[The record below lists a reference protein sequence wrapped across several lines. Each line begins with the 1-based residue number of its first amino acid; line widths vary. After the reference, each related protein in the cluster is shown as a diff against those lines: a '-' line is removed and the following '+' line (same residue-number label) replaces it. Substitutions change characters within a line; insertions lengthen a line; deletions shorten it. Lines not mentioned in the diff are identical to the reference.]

1 MPSVL
6 EGYNYDIFISYR
18 QKDNKYDGWV
28 TEFVD
33 NLKKELEATFKEEI
47 ALYFDINPH
56 DGLLET
62 HDVDESLKEKL
73 KCLVFIP
80 IISRTYCDP
89 KSFAW
94 KHEFETFIDQASR
107 DQLGLKVKLPSGNIA
122 SRVLPVRIHDLVSED
137 IKLCET
143 ALGGVLRGVEF
154 IYKSPGVNRPLRQK
168 EDNPHDNQ
176 NHTIYRDQINKIAN
190 AVNEIIIGL
199 KAGIRTDADKINL
212 DPGQNESKASVKE
225 TSVPE
230 KSHKP
235 EKSDF
240 GGKKRGRLVAFSSFI
255 GIIAIFVFFLFSSGS
270 TLPFRERDWIVIT
283 DFENLTGDPLFEK
296 SLYTAFSLSIS
307 QSSYINVLPRSRML
321 ENLDRMK
328 AVDRTTVDEPA
339 GKEIAVREGINLY
352 IVPGISEAGSNYAI
366 TSKIVETAS
375 GNIVK
380 SQVMYADTRDDIL
393 YTLDQLSRKIRRDL
407 GESRYKIASQDKPLK
422 KVTTSSLEALKLF
435 SQGIDCHLMMDF
447 QCARNYYEN
456 ALKIDTGF
464 TSAKASLGNILIEH
478 FHQKEGYEIINQAI
492 RNVDNL
498 TERERL
504 GILAFHAVNVENNLQ
519 KGIDYAIMRTKL
531 YPDDA
536 AALNNLAY
544 YYMRAGM
551 YDEALKK
558 YKATVRIFPDMVIS
572 YGGIIWIY
580 SEKIGNLDSTFVW
593 AEKMIADNPQNAWG
607 YMYKASAMMG
617 LDDVKGA
624 EAAFLKAHEIDPDLL
639 LNEYRL
645 AHAFRI
651 QGRYNEA
658 IEILKKILQR
668 HKDEAPA
675 YYDIGINY
683 QAMGKSEEAMKNYAC
698 YRKIAEETWLKE
710 YPDLPKTY
718 TSLASIAARTG
729 DLKYSS
735 EMLRKA
741 SGMDSTLHE
750 EFAEILCL
758 QGKIPEAVKELEK
771 AVRNGY
777 RDLYWIK
784 CNPDYQSLQTDYRFR
799 NLISEYFR

>member
-1 MPSVL
+1 MPSIL
-6 EGYNYDIFISYR
+6 EGYSYDIFISYR
-18 QKDNKYDGWV
+18 HKDNKYDGWV

-47 ALYFDINPH
+47 SLYFDINPH

-62 HDVDESLKEKL
+62 HDVDDSLKEKL

-80 IISRTYCDP
+80 IVSRTYCDP

-94 KHEFETFIDQASR
+94 KHEFEAFIEQASKDR
-107 DQLGLKVKLPSGNIA
+107 FGLKVKLPGGNIA
-122 SRVLPVRIHDLVSED
+122 GRVLPVRIHDLISED

-143 ALGGVLRGVEF
+143 ILGGALRGVEF

-176 NHTIYRDQINKIAN
+176 NHTIYRDQINKVAN
-190 AVNEIIIGL
+190 AVNEIIMGL
-199 KAGIRTDADKINL
+199 KAGIKTDADKINY
-212 DPGQNESKASVKE
+212 DPGQTEFKTTSQE
-225 TSVPE
+225 ISVPE
-230 KSHKP
+230 KTHKP
-235 EKSDF
+235 EKPDI
-240 GGKKRGRLVAFSSFI
+240 GGKKRGRLIAFSTSV
-255 GIIAIFVFFLFSSGS
+255 AILAVFVLFLFSSGS
-270 TLPFRERDWIVIT
+270 TLPFRERDWILIT
-283 DFENLTGDPLFEK
+283 DFENLTGNPLFEK

-307 QSSYINVLPRSRML
+307 QSRYINVLPRSRML
-321 ENLDRMK
+321 ENLDRMNS
-328 AVDRTTVDEPA
+328 ADRTTVDEPA
-339 GKEIAVREGINLY
+339 GKEIAVREGIDLY
-352 IVPGISEAGSNYAI
+352 IVPGISEAGSNFAI

-393 YTLDQLSRKIRRDL
+393 STLDQLSRKIRRDL
-407 GESRYKIASQDKPLK
+407 GESRYNIASQDKPLK

-447 QCARNYYEN
+447 ECARNNYEN

-478 FHQKEGYEIINQAI
+478 FHQKEGYEIIDQAI

-498 TERERL
+498 TEKERL

-519 KGIDYAIMRTKL
+519 KGIEYASMRTRL

-558 YKATVRIFPDMVIS
+558 YKATVKIFPDMVIS

-580 SEKIGNLDSTFVW
+580 SEKIGNLDSTLVW
-593 AEKMIADNPQNAWG
+593 AEKMISDNPQNAWG

-617 LDDVKGA
+617 LDDLKAA
-624 EAAFLKAHEIDPDLL
+624 EAAFLKAREIDPDLL

-645 AHAFRI
+645 AHVFRI

-668 HKDEAPA
+668 NKDEASA

-683 QAMGKSEEAMKNYAC
+683 QAMGNTKEAMKNYSY
-698 YRKIAEETWLKE
+698 YRKIAEESWTKE
-710 YPDLPKTY
+710 YPDLPETY
-718 TSLASIAARTG
+718 ISLASIAARTG
-729 DLKYSS
+729 DIKYSS

-750 EFAEILCL
+750 KFAGILCL
-758 QGKIPEAVKELEK
+758 QGKIPEAVQELEK
-771 AVRNGY
+771 AVKNGY
-777 RDLYWIK
+777 RDIFWIK
-784 CNPDYQSLQTDYRFR
+784 YNPDYQLLQTDYRFR
-799 NLISEYFR
+799 NLISQYF